1 MPALGTK
8 RLWWT
13 HGRPPY
19 LCSHGRNVRPK
30 PEQTCSIEEGIWG
43 VNPPCYGHFERV
55 GTAGSFFSGSI
66 DPFGR
71 IIGRMAVETIIP
83 PAASEL
89 QKPKRERRI
98 RVRRPTWPGWLA
110 RVLLES
116 FFIML
121 SILLALAVD
130 NWSEGRRHQRLAQQS
145 LQIFDRELRQNMAV
159 VESNAP
165 YHKGLRGV
173 VAEAVANP
181 TAAADMRSIV
191 EGLKAARLRN
201 TAWETA
207 LASGALTHIDVETI
221 SGLSLTYSFQERF
234 RQLSMAASE
243 RVSLISESDGDL
255 SARTVRDIYAYLNEL
270 VEAEEE
276 LIVHYKL
283 ALERIGAQ
291 LLLTSPDSLATS
303 PDSVTTSP

>member
-1 MPALGTK
+1 
-8 RLWWT
+8 
-13 HGRPPY
+13 
-19 LCSHGRNVRPK
+19 
-30 PEQTCSIEEGIWG
+30 
-43 VNPPCYGHFERV
+43 
-55 GTAGSFFSGSI
+55 
-66 DPFGR
+66 
-71 IIGRMAVETIIP
+71 MAVETINP
-83 PAASEL
+83 PAAPEL

-145 LQIFDRELRQNMAV
+145 LQIFDRELRQNMGV

-165 YHKGLRGV
+165 YHKGLRSV
-173 VAEAVANP
+173 VAEAVAHP
-181 TAAADMRSIV
+181 AAAADMRSIV

-201 TAWETA
+201 TGWETA
-207 LASGALTHIDVETI
+207 LASGALTHVDVETI
-221 SGLSLTYSFQERF
+221 SYLSLTYGLQERF
-234 RQLSMAASE
+234 RQLSLAASQ
-243 RVSLISESDGDL
+243 RVPLVGENDGNL
-255 SARTVRDIYAYLNEL
+255 NARTVRDIYAYLNEL

-283 ALERIGAQ
+283 TLERIGAQ
-291 LLLTSPDSLATS
+291 LLLTSADSVRTS
-303 PDSVTTSP
+303 P

>member
-1 MPALGTK
+1 
-8 RLWWT
+8 
-13 HGRPPY
+13 
-19 LCSHGRNVRPK
+19 
-30 PEQTCSIEEGIWG
+30 
-43 VNPPCYGHFERV
+43 
-55 GTAGSFFSGSI
+55 
-66 DPFGR
+66 
-71 IIGRMAVETIIP
+71 MAVETIVP
-83 PAASEL
+83 PAAPQL
-89 QKPKRERRI
+89 QKPKRERKI
-98 RVRRPTWPGWLA
+98 RVARPTWPGWLA

-130 NWSEGRRHQRLAQQS
+130 NWSEGQRHQRLAQQS

-173 VAEAVANP
+173 VAEAVAHP

-191 EGLKAARLRN
+191 EGLKAVRLRN
-201 TAWETA
+201 SAWETA

-234 RQLSMAASE
+234 RQLSLAASQ
-243 RVSLISESDGDL
+243 RVPLIAESDSAL
-255 SARTVRDIYAYLNEL
+255 TARTVRDIYAYLNEL

-291 LLLTSPDSLATS
+291 LLLSS